1 MSLRPAEVDP
11 QGGPITGNGGG
22 PMPLAKLV
30 ASGPMWLANDTSC
43 LVETFLLP
51 GVTERLD
58 LVTLDPINR

>member
-30 ASGPMWLANDTSC
+30 ARWSYVAGK
-43 LVETFLLP
+43 
-51 GVTERLD
+51 
-58 LVTLDPINR
+58 